1 MDLTSITESPA
12 GTKHTW
18 LRNISIAFYSESP
31 EPVLD
36 EFTQGLREQFKRL
49 GHTVMETPQG
59 SLDVLVTW
67 AFYDHPVDWHD
78 ALLFSSRRRFSLEHN
93 PILYTLVHLDRA
105 TFQGLL
111 DHLSMAAA
119 KPEVDRAD
127 YPFPGLN
134 RNAYLTLYEQ
144 GRRAGP
150 ILSLVRLLQAQTL
163 SIRIIL
169 VVGDQ
174 RPEEGYIFDLAGAYP
189 RIDNDGSPAFYED
202 IALRMVTAAS
212 TGEVQAHEEIG
223 DPISLATWQALTTPP
238 AMVLAGQELGRR
250 QFFTPM
256 VPVGELVTMP
266 RLHGAIASQYSEGCF
281 ATWEPQIDGLV
292 ATITG
297 SARPVDKGNLGPDE
311 LSVIVGM
318 RPDRLGVRV
327 RRVEGKHNDPPSS
340 EAVELIGMDARLPS
354 ITLRP
359 EGAAPRQV
367 PVARSK
373 LHGHRG
379 VRSYDPAW
387 VEHVY
392 LDPAYYHYPVSCSTE
407 AQADAII
414 NAFARSE
421 ALTHPDDPRQVVFTI
436 LPGHGLV
443 IVEKWVSGKVPFQAI
458 WEAMD
463 AGFLEIQSQVPQGP
477 LAYLPDEQDFM
488 VLHDG

>member
-1 MDLTSITESPA
+1 MDRSSLTESP
-12 GTKHTW
+12 TRTLHSW
-18 LRNISIAFYSESP
+18 LRKISIAFYSDAP

-36 EFTQGLREQFKRL
+36 EFTQGLREQFMAL
-49 GHTVMETPQG
+49 GHTVIDSPKG
-59 SLDVLVTW
+59 ALDVLVAR

-78 ALLFSSRRRFSLEHN
+78 APLFSSRRRFRLDHN
-93 PILYTLVHLDRA
+93 PVSYTLIHLNCA
-105 TFQGLL
+105 TFQALL

-119 KPEVDRAD
+119 KPEVDKAD

-134 RNAYLTLYEQ
+134 PNAYLTLYEQ

-189 RIDNDGSPAFYED
+189 RIDNDGTPAFYED

-212 TGEVQAHEEIG
+212 TGEVQSHEEVG
-223 DPISLATWQALTTPP
+223 EPITLAEWQVLSTPQ

-266 RLHGAIASQYSEGCF
+266 RLHAAIASQYSEGCF
-281 ATWEPQIDGLV
+281 ATWEPRVDGLV
-292 ATITG
+292 VTITG

-318 RPDRLGVRV
+318 RPDRMGVRV
-327 RRVEGKHNDPPSS
+327 RRVEGKRNDPPSS
-340 EAVELIGMDARLPS
+340 EAVELIGMDSRLPN
-354 ITLRP
+354 ITLRL
-359 EGAAPRQV
+359 EGQAPKKA

-379 VRSYDPAW
+379 VRRYNPAA

-414 NAFARSE
+414 NAFSRSE
-421 ALTHPDDPRQVVFTI
+421 ALTRPDDPRQVIFTI

-443 IVEKWVSGKVPFQAI
+443 IVEKWVSGKAPFQAI
-458 WEAMD
+458 WETMD
-463 AGFLEIQSQVPQGP
+463 AGDLEIQSQVPQGL
-477 LAYLPDEQDFM
+477 LAYLPDETNFM
-488 VLHDG
+488 VLHED

>member
-1 MDLTSITESPA
+1 MDRISLTESPA
-12 GTKHTW
+12 RLLHPW
-18 LRNISIAFYSESP
+18 LRKISIAFFSETP

-36 EFTQGLREQFKRL
+36 EFTLGLRQQFKAL
-49 GHTVMETPQG
+49 GHAVMESPHG
-59 SLDVLVTW
+59 SLDVLVGR

-78 ALLFSSRRRFSLEHN
+78 ALLFSSRRRFRLEHN
-93 PILYTLVHLDRA
+93 PVLYTLIHLNGA
-105 TFQGLL
+105 PFQALL

-119 KPEVDRAD
+119 KPAPDPAD

-134 RNAYLTLYEQ
+134 PNAYLTLYEQ

-169 VVGDQ
+169 VVGDL
-174 RPEEGYIFDLAGAYP
+174 RPEESYIFDLAGAYP
-189 RIDNDGSPAFYED
+189 RIENDGTPAFYED

-212 TGEVQAHEEIG
+212 TGEVQAHEEVG
-223 DPISLATWQALTTPP
+223 EPISQAAWQALTTPR
-238 AMVLAGQELGRR
+238 AMVQAGQELGRR

-281 ATWEPQIDGLV
+281 ATWEPKIDGLV
-292 ATITG
+292 VTITG

-318 RPDRLGVRV
+318 RPGRLGVRV
-327 RRVEGKHNDPPSS
+327 RRVEGKRNDPPSS
-340 EAVELIGMDARLPS
+340 EAVELIGMDTRLPS
-354 ITLRP
+354 ITLQTGDSTHRH
-359 EGAAPRQV
+359 V

-379 VRSYDPAW
+379 VLRYDPAR

-392 LDPAYYHYPVSCSTE
+392 LDPAFYHYPVSCSTE

-421 ALTHPDDPRQVVFTI
+421 ALTNPADPRQIIFTI

-443 IVEKWVSGKVPFQAI
+443 IVEKWVAGKAPFQVI

-463 AGFLEIQSQVPQGP
+463 AGYLEIQSEVPQGS
-477 LAYLPDEQDFM
+477 LAYLMDERNFM
-488 VLHDG
+488 VLHEE